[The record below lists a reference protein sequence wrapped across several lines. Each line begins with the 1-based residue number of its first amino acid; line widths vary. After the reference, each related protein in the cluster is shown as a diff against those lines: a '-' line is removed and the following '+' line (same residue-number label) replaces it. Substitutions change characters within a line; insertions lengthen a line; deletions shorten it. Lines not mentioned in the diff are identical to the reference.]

1 MNRLRKVGR
10 VLGLTLMAV
19 LLALAAGGFMIRDR
33 ISPELRRHAANVWQ
47 GTATITGERTQGEF
61 VRYAVRRLEGHPN
74 LESLLLPPL
83 LWLQARAERTVPAG
97 PLPTLGKGQQAQS
110 LQPLTGQAAQ
120 AEIRA
125 ASAAEIVTALSSA
138 KAGQTILIKPG
149 TYRITNKVNTGF
161 AGSREQPITV
171 RASAPGQVTIEFDTV
186 EGFAVSQAFWIF
198 ENLTIR
204 GVCKEH
210 SDCEHAFHVFG
221 NANHTVIRNNLIK
234 DFNAH
239 IKVNGLDGDWPDDGL
254 VQFNTLTNSKL
265 RETHLPV
272 TLVDIV
278 GANHWTLADN
288 LVSNFIKGEGD
299 HISYGMFMKGAG
311 RGGRI
316 ERNLIVCTPQDIS
329 QPGSRVGLSFG
340 GGGTGKPYCRDQRCD
355 AEYTAGLAANNIVA
369 HCNDFGID
377 VNQSSAIL
385 IAHNTLINTAGI
397 DVRRGPASAQAYGNL
412 LDGRIRQRDGAQLK
426 SEMNEL
432 ASMPAIY
439 DHADALQLGC
449 RQNMDNVP
457 SIALV
462 PKDFNSQARSDGTLA
477 GALGRC
483 DQGPSS

>member
-10 VLGLTLMAV
+10 VLGLTMLAV
-19 LLALAAGGFMIRDR
+19 LLALAAGGYLIRDR

-47 GTATITGERTQGEF
+47 GKAPLTGERTTGEF
-61 VRYAVRRLEGHPN
+61 IRYAVRRLEGHPN

-83 LWLQARAERTVPAG
+83 HWLQARAERPVPAG
-97 PLPTLGKGQQAQS
+97 PLPALGKGQQAQS
-110 LQPLTGQAAQ
+110 LQPLPGQTVQ
-120 AEIRA
+120 AEIQA

-138 KAGQTILIKPG
+138 KAGQTVLIKPG
-149 TYRITNKVNTGF
+149 TYRLNGKIETGF
-161 AGSREQPITV
+161 PGSKKQPITV
-171 RASAPGQVTIEFDTV
+171 RASAPGQVNIEFDTV

-210 SDCEHAFHVFG
+210 DYCEHAFHVFG
-221 NANHTVIRNNLIK
+221 KANHTVIRNNLIN

-239 IKVNGLDGDWPDDGL
+239 IKVNGLDGDWPDNGL
-254 VQFNTLTNSKL
+254 VQFNTLTNTKR

-272 TLVDIV
+272 TPVDIV
-278 GANHWTLADN
+278 GANQWTLADN
-288 LVSNFIKGEGD
+288 LVTNFIKGDGD
-299 HISYGMFMKGAG
+299 KISYGMFMKGAG

-340 GGGTGKPYCRDQRCD
+340 GGGTGKAYCRDQRCD

-377 VNQSSAIL
+377 VNQSSAIV

-412 LDGRIRQRDGAQLK
+412 LDGRIRQRDGGQLK

-432 ASMPAIY
+432 LSMQAIY
-439 DHADALQLGC
+439 ANADALELGC
-449 RQNMDNVP
+449 RKHLDNVP

-483 DQGPSS
+483 DQGQ